1 MSACNWYKDW
11 FNSPYYHILY
21 KKRDDK
27 EAQAFVDALCK
38 HLQLNSKHKVW
49 DLACGK
55 GRHSI
60 YLNSKG
66 CNVIGTDLSENSIDE
81 ALKSSNET
89 LEFYKHDMRTPFRM
103 NYFTHVFN
111 LFTSIGYFENPHD
124 NLKVFK
130 NVFQALKPGGL
141 FVVDFFNAIT
151 VLDCMNS
158 SDKKTIEG
166 IEFNICKKVENNKII
181 KRIEFS
187 DNNKNYFFEE
197 KVSLLGKKD
206 FETLGLAAG
215 FSLQSVFGDYH
226 LNAFNEK
233 NSDRLILIFRR
244 KEASLTG
251 KK

>member
-1 MSACNWYKDW
+1 MSEKLWFKDW

-27 EAQAFVDALCK
+27 EAQGFMDALCK
-38 HLQLNSKHKVW
+38 HLQLNPNHKVW

-66 CNVIGTDLSENSIDE
+66 CNVIGTDLSDNNISE
-81 ALKSSNET
+81 ALKNANET
-89 LEFYKHDMRTPFRM
+89 LEFYKHDMRTPFRI

-111 LFTSIGYFENPHD
+111 LFTSIGYFEDERD

-130 NVFQALKPGGL
+130 NVYNSLKPGGI
-141 FVVDFFNAIT
+141 FVIDFFNVIDVKSCMLADNKMT
-151 VLDCMNS
+151 VD
-158 SDKKTIEG
+158 G
-166 IEFNICKKVENNKII
+166 IEFHICKSVVGNKII

-187 DNNKNYFFEE
+187 DKGKDYYFEE
-197 KVSLLGKKD
+197 KVSLLNKKLFTD
-206 FETLGLAAG
+206 MGAAAG
-215 FSLQSVFGDYH
+215 FTLSETFGDYQ
-226 LNAFNEK
+226 LNPFDEK
-233 NSDRLILIFRR
+233 NSDRLILIF
-244 KEASLTG
+244 

>member
-1 MSACNWYKDW
+1 MSNALWFKDW

-27 EAQAFVDALCK
+27 EAQAFMDALAN
-38 HLQLNSKHKVW
+38 HLQLNASHKIW

-66 CNVIGTDLSENSIDE
+66 LNVIGTDLSDNSITE

-89 LEFYKHDMRTPFRM
+89 LEFYKHDMRTPFRI

-111 LFTSIGYFENPHD
+111 LFTSIGYFEDERD

-130 NVFQALKPGGL
+130 NVFQSLKPGGL
-141 FVVDFFNAIT
+141 FVVDFFN
-151 VLDCMNS
+151 VLDVVACMQPEYRMNV
-158 SDKKTIEG
+158 EG
-166 IEFNICKKVENNKII
+166 IDFVIHKTVADNKIN

-187 DNNKNYFFEE
+187 DKGKDYFFEE
-197 KVSLLGKKD
+197 KVSLLNKFA
-206 FETLGLAAG
+206 FESMAAAAG
-215 FSLQSVFGDYH
+215 FKLETVFGDYQ
-226 LNAFNEK
+226 LSAFDEK
-233 NSDRLILIFRR
+233 NSDRLILIF
-244 KEASLTG
+244 

>member
-1 MSACNWYKDW
+1 MSDCSWFKDW
-11 FNSPYYHILY
+11 FNSSYYHILY

-27 EAQAFVDALCK
+27 EAQAFMDVLAN
-38 HLQLNSKHKVW
+38 HLKLDGSHKIW

-60 YLNSKG
+60 YLNSKRL
-66 CNVIGTDLSENSIDE
+66 NVIGTDLSDNSITE

-111 LFTSIGYFENPHD
+111 LFTSIGYFEDERD

-130 NVFQALKPGGL
+130 NVYQALKPGGI
-141 FVVDFFNAIT
+141 FVIDFFNAADVKACMVADSKMTIENIAFHIT
-151 VLDCMNS
+151 
-158 SDKKTIEG
+158 KKTES
-166 IEFNICKKVENNKII
+166 NKII

-187 DNNKNYFFEE
+187 DKGKDYFFEE
-197 KVSLLGKKD
+197 KVSLLTKKD
-206 FETLGLAAG
+206 FTEMAIASGFTLSET
-215 FSLQSVFGDYH
+215 FGDYE
-226 LNAFNEK
+226 LNAFDENISK
-233 NSDRLILIFRR
+233 RLILIF
-244 KEASLTG
+244 

>member
-1 MSACNWYKDW
+1 MSHTWFKDW

-27 EAQAFVDALCK
+27 EAQGFMDALTEYF
-38 HLQLNSKHKVW
+38 QLNLTHRIW

-60 YLNSKG
+60 YLNTKEL
-66 CNVIGTDLSENSIDE
+66 NVIGTDLSDNSITE
-81 ALKSSNET
+81 ALKSSNGT
-89 LEFYKHDMRTPFRM
+89 LEFYKHDMRTPFRI

-111 LFTSIGYFENPHD
+111 LFTSIGYFEDERD

-130 NVFQALKPGGL
+130 NVFQALKPGGI
-141 FVVDFFNAIT
+141 FVVDFFNVID
-151 VLDCMNS
+151 VKSCMIADN
-158 SDKKTIEG
+158 KLVVEG
-166 IEFNICKKVENNKII
+166 IEFRICKKIENNKIH

-187 DNNKNYFFEE
+187 DKGTDYFFEE
-197 KVSLLGKKD
+197 KVSLLNKFS
-206 FETLGLAAG
+206 FESMAAAAG
-215 FSLQSVFGDYH
+215 FQLESVFGDYQ
-226 LNAFNEK
+226 LNAFDEK
-233 NSDRLILIFRR
+233 KSDRLILIFR

>member
-1 MSACNWYKDW
+1 MSHTWFKDW

-27 EAQAFVDALCK
+27 EAQSFMDALCQ
-38 HLQLNSKHKVW
+38 HLQLNPNHKVW

-66 CNVIGTDLSENSIDE
+66 CNVIGTDLSDNSIAE

-103 NYFTHVFN
+103 NYFTHVVN
-111 LFTSIGYFENPHD
+111 LFTSIGYFEDERD

-130 NVFQALKPGGL
+130 NVHQALKPGGV
-141 FVVDFFNAIT
+141 FVIDFFNVIDVT
-151 VLDCMNS
+151 TCMIA
-158 SDKKTIEG
+158 DKKMSVEG
-166 IEFNICKKVENNKII
+166 IEFHILKKIENNKII

-187 DNNKNYFFEE
+187 DKGKNYYFEE
-197 KVSLLGKKD
+197 KVSLLNKLT
-206 FETLGLAAG
+206 FESMAAAAG
-215 FSLQSVFGDYH
+215 FKLDNVFGDYQ
-226 LNAFNEK
+226 LNPFDEK
-233 NSDRLILIFRR
+233 KSDRLILIF
-244 KEASLTG
+244 

>member
-1 MSACNWYKDW
+1 MSNPHWFKDW

-27 EAQAFVDALCK
+27 EAQAFMDALTN
-38 HLQLNSKHKVW
+38 HLHLNASHKIW

-66 CNVIGTDLSENSIDE
+66 LNVIGTDLSENSIKE

-89 LEFYKHDMRTPFRM
+89 LEFYKHDMRTPFRI

-111 LFTSIGYFENPHD
+111 LFTSIGYFDDERD

-130 NVFQALKPGGL
+130 NVYQSLKPGGL
-141 FVVDFFNAIT
+141 FVVDFFNVT
-151 VLDCMNS
+151 HVKTCMIPDNKMVVEGVEFHIS
-158 SDKKTIEG
+158 KKI
-166 IEFNICKKVENNKII
+166 ENNKII
-181 KRIEFS
+181 KRIGFS
-187 DNNKNYFFEE
+187 DKGKDYFFEE
-197 KVSLLGKKD
+197 KVSLLTKFA
-206 FETLGLAAG
+206 FESMAAAAG
-215 FSLQSVFGDYH
+215 FKLEEVFGDYQ
-226 LNAFNEK
+226 LNAFDEK
-233 NSDRLILIFRR
+233 NSDRLILIF
-244 KEASLTG
+244 